1 MIIDPMYPI
10 ISLGILIF
18 LSMIRFLSCHD
29 IFTKILTVNV
39 VSTKII
45 LIISMISILVIQRD
59 YLDIVLVYG
68 LINFITMIVVAKYF
82 REKKQS

>member
-18 LSMIRFLSCHD
+18 LSMIRFLSCRD

-82 REKKQS
+82 LEKKQS

>member
-10 ISLGILIF
+10 ISLSILIF
-18 LSMIRFLSCHD
+18 LSMIRFLSSND
-29 IFTKILTVNV
+29 TFTKILAVNV

-82 REKKQS
+82 LEKKQS